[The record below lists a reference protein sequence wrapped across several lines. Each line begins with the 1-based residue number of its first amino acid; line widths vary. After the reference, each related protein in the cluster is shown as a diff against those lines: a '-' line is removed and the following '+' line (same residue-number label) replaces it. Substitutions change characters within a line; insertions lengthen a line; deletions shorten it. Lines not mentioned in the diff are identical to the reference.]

1 MEWMKY
7 EIFYPLMINTQ
18 SWFNN
23 ENIFKDI
30 KNQKINSCVLKY
42 KTNENKL

>member
-18 SWFNN
+18 SWSNN
-23 ENIFKDI
+23 ENILKDI